1 MCSSAVTVAEE
12 MDRKIAQLRKDARAW
27 RHLALST
34 DEPGGVAAHAL
45 DERLWELADAA
56 VR

>member
-1 MCSSAVTVAEE
+1 